1 MCIYFRKPLRLAMYN
16 ANRNPRRFGIYLI
29 LLSIASLL
37 LMGCSA
43 SQRFGKED
51 KGSDSRYEKN
61 KSIDTETNGE
71 ALETLKGIASY
82 YADEYNGKQ
91 TSNGEIFNM
100 YDLTAAHKTYP
111 FNTIVRVT
119 NLSNG
124 KSVKIR
130 INDRMPDYNP
140 RIIDLSYGAAIK
152 LDMLTS
158 GIAEV
163 KLEVLKWGK

>member
-1 MCIYFRKPLRLAMYN
+1 MDKAS
-16 ANRNPRRFGIYLI
+16 RNPRRFKHYLA
-29 LLSIASLL
+29 LLTIISLL
-37 LMGCSA
+37 LIGCSGT
-43 SQRFGKED
+43 QRFSKED
-51 KGSDSRYEKN
+51 EDSNSRYERS
-61 KSIDTETNGE
+61 KSSEEFDNTV
-71 ALETLKGIASY
+71 LETTRGVASY
-82 YADEYNGKQ
+82 YADKYHGKQ
-91 TSNGEIFNM
+91 TSNGEIYDM
-100 YDLTAAHKTYP
+100 YGLTAAHKSYP

-124 KSVKIR
+124 KSVKLR

-140 RIIDLSYGAAIK
+140 RIIDISYGAAIK

>member
-1 MCIYFRKPLRLAMYN
+1 
-16 ANRNPRRFGIYLI
+16 
-29 LLSIASLL
+29 
-37 LMGCSA
+37 
-43 SQRFGKED
+43 
-51 KGSDSRYEKN
+51 
-61 KSIDTETNGE
+61 
-71 ALETLKGIASY
+71 
-82 YADEYNGKQ
+82 
-91 TSNGEIFNM
+91 M

-119 NLSNG
+119 NLSTG
-124 KSVKIR
+124 KSVRLR

-140 RIIDLSYGAAIK
+140 RIIDISYGAAIK